1 MPVLSQSGVLYTGY
15 GGTTAYKNG
24 VQIGPGAIG
33 PWQPLTYD
41 VGCGQVCQ
49 ASCGLFDTNLTLLN
63 AAGVNQCVAG
73 GGRWASFTNFT
84 LQDSARPGGIANE
97 FPLACDES
105 GYLATQNYLSDTPV
119 TITGVNGAQTAVLPI
134 HVATVIGANFRFG
147 VFAISE
153 ANIGWSLFT
162 ITGARIPYLQRAS
175 ITQCVVVWINN
186 AVWLCEQDNNLLITL
201 RPANSWTAS
210 IISQGALAFH
220 QDCRFINGLV
230 RVVWSSSQGEEPGT
244 IADRSYT
251 LAQIQALPTIDTSQP
266 VQPPVPPVTPPS
278 TTNDLYLP
286 LPLSSLPSARVG
298 TTDGPP
304 EMGRRPGSCYWGV
317 SSTDDL
323 FLPVGEG
330 APFESTMVGR
340 SWLCVKFSSEKSAAG
355 TLDQSIAL
363 AKRLSRPLEI
373 HHDDVHDPAQIG
385 IALDA
390 YDKAK
395 AAGVVPILQAHAV
408 ENVADFEHAARAF
421 YAKDHRFNICVNLQ
435 VLGKDPDKFRA
446 VVQKAEQLHRELRP
460 VCVWFTRWRGAGPMM
475 KNYVAEYCRL
485 TPTP

>member
-24 VQIGPGAIG
+24 VQIGPGAMG
-33 PWQPLTYD
+33 VWCPVTDD
-41 VGCGQVCQ
+41 VGVGQVCQ

-63 AAGVNQCVAG
+63 AVGVNQITAG

-84 LQDSARPGGIANE
+84 LTDSARGTIANE
-97 FPLACDES
+97 YPLACDEL
-105 GYLATQNYLSDTPV
+105 GWLATQNYLSDTPV
-119 TITGVNGAQTAVLPI
+119 TLTRKDGFQTAVLSI
-134 HVATVIGANFRFG
+134 HVATVIGANFRSG
-147 VFAISE
+147 IFAVSE
-153 ANIGWSLFT
+153 ANIGWSLFDVY
-162 ITGARIPYLQRAS
+162 GARIPYLQRAS
-175 ITQCVVVWINN
+175 ISQCIVVMIDN
-186 AVWLCEQDNNLLITL
+186 AVHLLEQDNNLLVTL
-201 RPANSWTAS
+201 RPANSWIAS
-210 IISQGALAFH
+210 IVSQGALAFH

-286 LPLSSLPSARVG
+286 VPLSAMPPARCG
-298 TTDGPP
+298 CTDGTP
-304 EMGRRPGSCYWGV
+304 EMGRRPGSAYW
-317 SSTDDL
+317 SPTSTDDMN
-323 FLPVGEG
+323 LPVGEG
-330 APFESTMVGR
+330 APYENTMTGR
-340 SWLCVKFSSEKSAAG
+340 TWLCVKFSTEKAAAG
-355 TLDQSIAL
+355 TLDASIAL
-363 AKRLSRPLEI
+363 AKRLGRPLEI
-373 HHDDVHDPAQIG
+373 HHDDVHDPAQID

-435 VLGKDPDKFRA
+435 VLGKDPEKFRA

-460 VCVWFTRWRGAGPMM
+460 VTIWFTRWRGAGPLM